1 MPVQRRH
8 LLLKKKKRCHCAI
21 YKWELRW
28 IYLPHWR
35 DTSSCHGYQEGTRVP
50 IQDQAPIENTRNEV
64 PQRPFS
70 INAVLHRSYRVTLCR
85 GLWKVFLCGLRI
97 PHWSC
102 FEPKQEKWRTTLLLP
117 LLRIDGASNYHP
129 FRLGHKH
136 KTSRWP
142 TWWTVTSTYCH
153 PARGGGLSFAS
164 PQTTNPRSSPGLR
177 IVPNRWSARSRKA
190 KWSQLNVFPNMCPI
204 KGFLWTKRSLL
215 RNYPTCKERLCNSN
229 WELCRIHRFLPHRF
243 QPPVEH
249 CGPLLTSAPR
259 CRTTRDYDDDN
270 YENYKRGWTAT
281 DASVGMTPMW
291 LKCEIVYGLLWKKSK
306 WTTLHDW

>member
-8 LLLKKKKRCHCAI
+8 LLLKKKKGCHCAI

-136 KTSRWP
+136 KLQ
-142 TWWTVTSTYCH
+142 
-153 PARGGGLSFAS
+153 GGLRGELLHPPTATQPEEDDCHLQVRRRPTPGQAQDWGSCQTDGQQGQEKQNGPNSMCFQVCAPSKAFCERKEAYSEIIRLVKRGCATQIGSCAESTAS
-164 PQTTNPRSSPGLR
+164 
-177 IVPNRWSARSRKA
+177 
-190 KWSQLNVFPNMCPI
+190 
-204 KGFLWTKRSLL
+204 
-215 RNYPTCKERLCNSN
+215 YPTGSNHQWNTVAHYWPLPRDAGRLGMMMMITMKTTS
-229 WELCRIHRFLPHRF
+229 EDGL
-243 QPPVEH
+243 QQMPV
-249 CGPLLTSAPR
+249 
-259 CRTTRDYDDDN
+259 
-270 YENYKRGWTAT
+270 
-281 DASVGMTPMW
+281 
-291 LKCEIVYGLLWKKSK
+291 
-306 WTTLHDW
+306 